1 MPNTDFAVCTIIS
14 KNYLSYARVLADS
27 VHRHHPQAKVFVL
40 LVDRLDGYFA
50 PALEPFEL
58 IPLEHLAIPDLTRF
72 CFKYS
77 LLELNT
83 AVKPTLLRHLLRDR
97 GVATLFYLDPDIV
110 VYRAL
115 EPLRRIL
122 EHASIVM
129 TPHLTEPLPDDG
141 RKPSDTDI
149 LLSGAYNLGF
159 IGLRNDETV
168 FRFLDWW
175 ETHVYDGCI
184 VDPSAGFFVDQRWM
198 DLTPTLFP
206 GVEVVKD
213 PGYNVAYWNLPHRH
227 LQGHEEDLSVNG
239 QPLYFFH
246 FSGVDLTRLDGV
258 SRHQNRLSLKGRPDV
273 RPLFKS
279 YRRRQIRAGWRK
291 TSNWPYAYA
300 SFDNDEGIP
309 TVARRLYHR
318 MGADVARFGNP
329 FETAGADSFWR
340 WLLRWAAEEVV
351 PGSRITNLWYEVY
364 RTRPDLQR
372 AFPQIFGVDLAPFHA
387 WVQGMGGRALAIPE
401 ALDPDAP
408 TLPALERHA
417 HPGKNRDRD
426 QVFRDGVNVVGYVRS
441 EKGVGEALR
450 SNVRAL
456 RAVGMPHQIIEFIDP
471 TSVNLD
477 TTLDATPRSDR
488 SYSVNL
494 LHVNA
499 DQLAHVAAQKG
510 HTFFENRYNIGYWMW
525 ELPEFPEVYY
535 DRFAYVDEVW
545 VGSTYCLDTIAQVS
559 PVPVVKIPL
568 ALPAGDLPTKGVGRG
583 HFGLPDGSFVFLF
596 IFDVHSVVARK
607 NPEAVIDAFRLAFP
621 GREDVRLV
629 LKYSH
634 GDDAFR
640 QTLLAHARD
649 PRVVL
654 IDTVL
659 DRLELNSLIEACD
672 CYVSLHRSEGFGI
685 TMAEAMTFA
694 KPVIATGYSGN
705 VDFMDAANSFPVRF
719 DLVTLA
725 QDYGPYRRGST
736 WAQPDIKH
744 AAEQMRLVFESPHL
758 VRDRAL
764 RGQQDIRR
772 YLDPAAIGRRIEE
785 RLELIHRRVAAG
797 QFGAPSPFDASS
809 YFRNAD
815 LLPLPVPQATS
826 TRPLVGRTIS
836 LMKRAARRSVS
847 WYVTPQL
854 NALQSALALLRGHVT
869 MTSRHNRH
877 QLNRVARRL
886 GYIEGGVSESRS
898 RLADLENRLA
908 EVERKV
914 DLDSPSP
921 EGP

>member
-1 MPNTDFAVCTIIS
+1 
-14 KNYLSYARVLADS
+14 
-27 VHRHHPQAKVFVL
+27 VFVL

-50 PALEPFEL
+50 PDPEPFEL
-58 IPLEHLAIPDLTRF
+58 IPLERLAIPDLTRF

-97 GVATLFYLDPDIV
+97 GVDTLFYLDPDIV

-122 EHASIVM
+122 GHASILM

-159 IGLRNDETV
+159 IGIRNDETV

-184 VDPSAGFFVDQRWM
+184 IDPSAGFFVDQRWM

-213 PGYNVAYWNLPHRH
+213 PGYNVAYWNLPQRH
-227 LQGHEEDLSVNG
+227 LQGHDEDFTVNG

-291 TSNWPYAYA
+291 TSNWPYAYG
-300 SFDNDEGIP
+300 SFDNDETIP
-309 TVARRLYHR
+309 TVARRLYQR

-329 FETAGADSFWR
+329 FETAGEDSFWH
-340 WLLRWAAEEVV
+340 WLRRWAAEEVV

-372 AFPQIFGVDLAPFHA
+372 AFPQIFGVDLARFHA
-387 WVQGMGGRALAIPE
+387 WVQETGRRALTVPV
-401 ALDPDAP
+401 ALDPDVS
-408 TLPALERHA
+408 TLPLLGHHGTRRN
-417 HPGKNRDRD
+417 GRDRP
-426 QVFRDGVNVVGYVRS
+426 QTWRDGVNVVGYVRS
-441 EKGVGEALR
+441 EKGVGESLR
-450 SNVRAL
+450 AHVRAL
-456 RAVGMPHQIIEFIDP
+456 RAVGVPHRLVDVIDP
-471 TSVNLD
+471 TSANLD
-477 TTLDATPRSDR
+477 TTLDTTAGSDG

-494 LHVNA
+494 IHINA
-499 DQLAHVAAQKG
+499 DVLPSFAARKG
-510 HTFFENRYNIGYWMW
+510 PEFFDNRYNIGYWAW
-525 ELPEFPEVYY
+525 ELPEFPDTYHNS
-535 DRFAYVDEVW
+535 FAYVDEIW
-545 VGSTYCLDTIAQVS
+545 VGTSYCLDTIARVS
-559 PVPVVKIPL
+559 PVPVVKMPL
-568 ALPAGDLPTKGVGRG
+568 PLPSGNPSTKNVGRG

-607 NPEAVIDAFRLAFP
+607 NPEAVIDAFRRAFP

-640 QTLLAHARD
+640 HTLLARARD
-649 PRVVL
+649 PRVLL

-705 VDFMDAANSFPVRF
+705 VDFMDADNSFPVRF

-736 WAQPDIKH
+736 WAQPDVKH
-744 AAEQMRLVFESPHL
+744 AAELMRLVYESPHL
-758 VRDRAL
+758 ARERAL

-785 RLELIHRRVAAG
+785 RLELIHRRRAAG
-797 QFGAPSPFDASS
+797 QLGALSPSDPSP
-809 YFRNAD
+809 YFRNSD
-815 LLPLPVPQATS
+815 LFPLPVPQATS

-886 GYIEGGVSESRS
+886 GYIESGVSESGS

-908 EVERKV
+908 DVERKV
-914 DLDSPSP
+914 GLDPPSH
-921 EGP
+921 EGS